1 LFSISNAQTIKINGQ
16 IIAAGTNLPLSG
28 VNIYIDNSSMGA
40 TSGENG
46 NYQINNIP
54 KSDITIIYSYI
65 GYSEK
70 RISFHA
76 QSDTTI
82 NLKLSQTILDG
93 PIVTTIATQAE
104 NKPASITFSDL
115 NKNELSKRY
124 DTQDIPEL
132 LSEMPSTTFYSE
144 GGNGIGYSYLSIRGF
159 DQRRISVLVNGIP
172 QNDPED
178 HNVYWLDFPDL
189 VENIQKI
196 QVQRGAGNAFYG
208 PAAIGGSINI
218 KTDHFSPEAK
228 LKVSFGMGSYNTKK
242 YSLSYSSGLFAENY
256 IVTTRVSNIKSD
268 GYRDNA
274 WVNFWSYFIGA
285 AHYGKNNNLRIHFY
299 GGPIED
305 GLAYGGTWNEY
316 SGFGGI
322 PKFLNN
328 DDILRRKNWGYFEID
343 PQADSLIYTSDR
355 RKDEIENF
363 NQPHLEI
370 LHEWQL
376 NNLFTIN
383 NSFFYTKGYGFFDY
397 DGSWGDPAYFRL
409 TPEFDYNVEAI
420 PENTLI
426 RAYVD
431 NDHFGW
437 LPQLTISSDKNE
449 MIIGAEIR
457 RHRSLHWGRLQKGSG
472 LPQDVVGNGAR
483 RYYEYRGGKD
493 IWSLYMHHNHRW
505 NDELILQTD
514 LQIAYKEYHIFD
526 EKYLNNK
533 LSIPYTFFNPRV
545 GINYSFSQNQ
555 LAYFNMYNTSREPR
569 LKNLYD
575 AAESSGGE
583 LPQFELKENGKYN
596 FNKPLVKPESLT
608 GIEIGYNFKTM
619 DLLEGT
625 LNIFYMNFRDEIV
638 KSGGVDRFGQ
648 PITGNAE
655 RTLHYGIEISSK
667 VKLLYSLFLESNLT
681 FSTNTF
687 HSYKY
692 YDSESFFI
700 DNKIKYIAEN
710 DTTFYS
716 DLRNNPIAG
725 FPEFIGNLRLTYSW
739 QDWYVSLSARYN
751 GESFTDNFKNSK
763 NKLDAYSLFNISANY
778 NLKRFNLPMITIQAK
793 INNLLNS
800 KYLAAGEGIAFFP
813 AATRHYFLTLK
824 MEL

>member
-1 LFSISNAQTIKINGQ
+1 
-16 IIAAGTNLPLSG
+16 
-28 VNIYIDNSSMGA
+28 
-40 TSGENG
+40 
-46 NYQINNIP
+46 
-54 KSDITIIYSYI
+54 
-65 GYSEK
+65 
-70 RISFHA
+70 
-76 QSDTTI
+76 
-82 NLKLSQTILDG
+82 
-93 PIVTTIATQAE
+93 
-104 NKPASITFSDL
+104 
-115 NKNELSKRY
+115 
-124 DTQDIPEL
+124 
-132 LSEMPSTTFYSE
+132 
-144 GGNGIGYSYLSIRGF
+144 
-159 DQRRISVLVNGIP
+159 
-172 QNDPED
+172 
-178 HNVYWLDFPDL
+178 
-189 VENIQKI
+189 
-196 QVQRGAGNAFYG
+196 
-208 PAAIGGSINI
+208 
-218 KTDHFSPEAK
+218 
-228 LKVSFGMGSYNTKK
+228 
-242 YSLSYSSGLFAENY
+242 
-256 IVTTRVSNIKSD
+256 
-268 GYRDNA
+268 
-274 WVNFWSYFIGA
+274 
-285 AHYGKNNNLRIHFY
+285 
-299 GGPIED
+299 
-305 GLAYGGTWNEY
+305 
-316 SGFGGI
+316 
-322 PKFLNN
+322 
-328 DDILRRKNWGYFEID
+328 
-343 PQADSLIYTSDR
+343 
-355 RKDEIENF
+355 
-363 NQPHLEI
+363 
-370 LHEWQL
+370 
-376 NNLFTIN
+376 
-383 NSFFYTKGYGFFDY
+383 
-397 DGSWGDPAYFRL
+397 
-409 TPEFDYNVEAI
+409 
-420 PENTLI
+420 
-426 RAYVD
+426 
-431 NDHFGW
+431 
-437 LPQLTISSDKNE
+437 
-449 MIIGAEIR
+449 
-457 RHRSLHWGRLQKGSG
+457 LQKGSG